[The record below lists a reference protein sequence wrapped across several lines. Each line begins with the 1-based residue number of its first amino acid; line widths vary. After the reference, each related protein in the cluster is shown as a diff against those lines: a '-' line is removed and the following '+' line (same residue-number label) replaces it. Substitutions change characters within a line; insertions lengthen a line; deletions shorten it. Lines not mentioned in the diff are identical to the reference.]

1 MIPRSLGSH
10 GGFTMFFNW
19 ATITALLGILGCIL
33 ALVMLFVLPVNRK
46 PSSATAWLLLI
57 FILPYFGLILFL
69 LLGSPKLPKWR
80 RAEQRNMSE
89 RISKVFAEA
98 KAQPELAPIV
108 DPEILPRY
116 EPFVKLNANL
126 ASMPAIGGNAIELL
140 PEYNAVFARIAQDID
155 SAQRFVHIEYFATSR
170 DDETEAIFAAMDRAA
185 SRGVK
190 VRVLMDHLG
199 SRKYPNFKE
208 MQERLTAA
216 GIEHHISLPLHWFG
230 KKYTRIDLRNHRK
243 IVVIDGH
250 IGYTGSQNLIKRNY
264 FRKDAIYY
272 DELVA
277 RITGPVVS
285 ELEAAFATDW
295 YCESGILLTR
305 QTAPEVT
312 IDLKA
317 AGDVLCQI
325 VPSGSGFEDENN
337 LKLFTA
343 LIHAA
348 QHKLVITN
356 PYFVPDDALMT
367 ALTSAAQRGVDVT
380 LVNSEASDQFLVSHA
395 ERSYYEQ
402 VLKAGVKIYRYKD
415 PILLHSKHITVDDD
429 IAVIGSSNMDIR
441 SFILNLEVTLICYDP
456 QVVTALRQVEAA
468 NLSRCNAIHLEE
480 WKTRSTKEKFY
491 ENISRLT
498 AALQ

>member
-1 MIPRSLGSH
+1 
-10 GGFTMFFNW
+10 MFWNW
-19 ATITALLGILGCIL
+19 ATITALVGLIGWILPF
-33 ALVMLFVLPVNRK
+33 VMLFIVPVNRK

-57 FILPYFGLILFL
+57 FLLPYLGLVIFL
-69 LLGSPKLPKWR
+69 LLGSPKLSKRR
-80 RAEQRNMSE
+80 RAEQLTMSE
-89 RISKVFAEA
+89 LISKLVADA
-98 KAQPELAPIV
+98 SMQPESAAILN
-108 DPEILPRY
+108 PETPPRY
-116 EPFVKLNANL
+116 EPFVKLNASL
-126 ASMPAIGGNAIELL
+126 GHLPAIACNAVELL

-155 SAQRFVHIEYFATSR
+155 SAQRFVHVEYFATSR
-170 DDETEAIFAAMDRAA
+170 DEETEAIFAAMDRAA

-199 SRKYPNFKE
+199 SRKYPSFHE
-208 MQERLTAA
+208 MQERLSAA
-216 GIEHHISLPLHWFG
+216 RIEHHISLPLHFFG
-230 KKYTRIDLRNHRK
+230 AKYTRIDLRNHRK

-277 RITGPVVS
+277 RISGPVVA

-305 QTAPEVT
+305 HTAPEVA

-317 AGDVLCQI
+317 AGDVLCQV

-356 PYFVPDDALMT
+356 PYFVPDVALMT

-380 LVNSEASDQFLVSHA
+380 LINSEASDQFLVSHA
-395 ERSYYEQ
+395 ERSYYEE

-441 SFILNLEVTLICYDP
+441 SFILNLEVTLICYAP
-456 QVVTALRQVEAA
+456 SVVADLRQVEAVD
-468 NLSRCNAIHLEE
+468 LSRCSQVTLQERQNGSSSED
-480 WKTRSTKEKFY
+480 FY

>member
-1 MIPRSLGSH
+1 
-10 GGFTMFFNW
+10 MFLNW
-19 ATITALLGILGCIL
+19 ATISSLIG
-33 ALVMLFVLPVNRK
+33 LVGWIIAIIMLFIVPVNRK

-57 FILPYFGLILFL
+57 FVLPYFGLVLFL
-69 LLGSPKLPKWR
+69 LLGSPKLPKRR
-80 RAEQRNMSE
+80 RAEQRHMSE
-89 RISKVFAEA
+89 LISKSIAEA
-98 KAQPELAPIV
+98 RRDSDPALAAV
-108 DPEILPRY
+108 FDPDVAPRY
-116 EPFVKLNANL
+116 QPFIKLNTNL
-126 ASMPAIGGNAIELL
+126 TRLPVIGGNAVELL

-155 SAQRFVHIEYFATSR
+155 NAQKFVHVEYFATSR
-170 DDETEAIFAAMDRAA
+170 DEETEAVFAAMDRAA

-216 GIEHHISLPLHWFG
+216 GIEYHISLPAHFFG
-230 KKYTRIDLRNHRK
+230 AKYTRIDLRNHRK
-243 IVVIDGH
+243 IVVIDGL

-264 FRKDAIYY
+264 FRKDDIYY

-277 RITGPVVS
+277 RIKGPVVG

-295 YCESGILLTR
+295 YCESGILLTP
-305 QTAPEVT
+305 QSAPEVT
-312 IDLKA
+312 IDLQV
-317 AGDVLCQI
+317 AGDVLCQ
-325 VPSGSGFEDENN
+325 VLPSGSGFDDENN

-395 ERSYYEQ
+395 ERSYYEGL
-402 VLKAGVKIYRYKD
+402 LKAGVKLYRYKA
-415 PILLHSKHITVDDD
+415 PILLHSKHITIDDD

-441 SFILNLEVTLICYDP
+441 SFLLNLEVTLICYD
-456 QVVTALRQVEAA
+456 QGVVADLRQVEAA
-468 NLSRCNAIHLEE
+468 DLLKSNRVSLEE
-480 WKTRSTKEKFY
+480 WETRSTKEKFY

>member
-1 MIPRSLGSH
+1 
-10 GGFTMFFNW
+10 MFWNW
-19 ATITALLGILGCIL
+19 ATIIAIVGLVGWILPF
-33 ALVMLFVLPVNRK
+33 VMLFIVPVNRK

-57 FILPYFGLILFL
+57 FLIPYLGLVIFL
-69 LLGSPKLPKWR
+69 LLGSPKLSKRR
-80 RAEQRNMSE
+80 RAEQHKMSE
-89 RISKVFAEA
+89 LISKVVAEA
-98 KAQPELAPIV
+98 RTQPELVAIL
-108 DPEILPRY
+108 DPAIPPRDA
-116 EPFVKLNANL
+116 PFVKLNTSL
-126 ASMPAIGGNAIELL
+126 GHLPAIAGNAVELL

-155 SAQRFVHIEYFATSR
+155 HAQQFVHAEYFATSR
-170 DDETEAIFAAMDRAA
+170 DEETEGVFAALERAV

-190 VRVLMDHLG
+190 VRMLMDHLG
-199 SRKYPNFKE
+199 SRKYPNFKV

-216 GIEHHISLPLHWFG
+216 GIEHHITLPLHFFG
-230 KKYTRIDLRNHRK
+230 ANYTRIDLRNHRK
-243 IVVIDGH
+243 IVVIDGQ

-277 RITGPVVS
+277 RISGPAVA

-295 YCESGILLTR
+295 YSESGVLLTR
-305 QTAPEVT
+305 QNAPEVA
-312 IDLKA
+312 IELKA

-325 VPSGSGFEDENN
+325 LPSGSGFEDENN

-348 QHKLVITN
+348 QHRLVITN

-395 ERSYYEQ
+395 ERSYYEDL
-402 VLKAGVKIYRYKD
+402 LKAGVKLYRYKA
-415 PILLHSKHITVDDD
+415 PILLHSKHITIDDD

-441 SFILNLEVTLICYDP
+441 SFLLNLEVTLICYAP
-456 QVVTALRQVEAA
+456 SVVADLRQVEAR
-468 NLSRCNAIHLEE
+468 NLSRSNAVNLEE
-480 WKTRSTKEKFY
+480 WETRSTREKLF
-491 ENISRLT
+491 ENVSRLT

>member
-1 MIPRSLGSH
+1 
-10 GGFTMFFNW
+10 MFFNW
-19 ATITALLGILGCIL
+19 TTITTVLGISGWII
-33 ALVMLFVLPVNRK
+33 AIIMLFIVPVNRK

-57 FILPYFGLILFL
+57 FVLPYLGLVLFL
-69 LLGSPKLPKWR
+69 LLGSPKLPKKR

-89 RISKVFAEA
+89 LISKAVAEA
-98 KAQPELAPIV
+98 GTHPESAAILDLEIPARYQPFI
-108 DPEILPRY
+108 
-116 EPFVKLNANL
+116 KLNTNL
-126 ASMPAIGGNAIELL
+126 TRLPAIGGNAIELL

-155 SAQRFVHIEYFATSR
+155 SAQRFVHVEYFATSR
-170 DDETEAIFAAMDRAA
+170 DEETEAIFAAMERAA

-199 SRKYPNFKE
+199 SRKYPNFEE
-208 MQERLTAA
+208 MQGQLTAA
-216 GIEHHISLPLHWFG
+216 GIEHHISLPLHFFG
-230 KKYTRIDLRNHRK
+230 AKYTRIDLRNHRK
-243 IVVIDGH
+243 IVVIDGQ

-277 RITGPVVS
+277 RIRGPVVA

-305 QTAPEVT
+305 QSAPEVA
-312 IDLKA
+312 IELQA
-317 AGDVLCQI
+317 AGEVLCQ
-325 VPSGSGFEDENN
+325 VLPSGSGFEHENN

-395 ERSYYEQ
+395 ERSYYEDL
-402 VLKAGVKIYRYKD
+402 LKAGVKIYRYKA
-415 PILLHSKHITVDDD
+415 PILLHSKHITIDDD

-441 SFILNLEVTLICYDP
+441 SFLLNLEVTLICYTP
-456 QVVTALRQVEAA
+456 SVVAALRQVEAA
-468 NLSRCNAIHLEE
+468 NLLKSNPVSLEQWE
-480 WKTRSTKEKFY
+480 TRSTKEKFY

>member
-1 MIPRSLGSH
+1 
-10 GGFTMFFNW
+10 MFWNW
-19 ATITALLGILGCIL
+19 ATITALVGLVGWILPF
-33 ALVMLFVLPVNRK
+33 VMLFIVPVNRK

-57 FILPYFGLILFL
+57 FLLPYFGLVLFL
-69 LLGSPKLPKWR
+69 LLGSPKLSKRR
-80 RAEQRNMSE
+80 RAEQHTMSE
-89 RISKVFAEA
+89 LISKVVAEA
-98 KAQPELAPIV
+98 SMQPESAAILN
-108 DPEILPRY
+108 PEIPARDA
-116 EPFVKLNANL
+116 PFVKLNASL
-126 ASMPAIGGNAIELL
+126 GHLPAIAGNAIELL

-155 SAQRFVHIEYFATSR
+155 QAQHFVHVEYFATSR
-170 DDETEAIFAAMDRAA
+170 DEETEGVFAALERAA

-190 VRVLMDHLG
+190 VRMLMDHLG
-199 SRKYPNFKE
+199 SRKYPTFKE
-208 MQERLTAA
+208 MQGRLTAA
-216 GIEHHISLPLHWFG
+216 GIEHRITLPLHFFG
-230 KKYTRIDLRNHRK
+230 ANYTRIDLRNHRK
-243 IVVIDGH
+243 IVVIDGQ

-277 RITGPVVS
+277 RISGPAVA

-295 YCESGILLTR
+295 FSESGVLLTR
-305 QTAPEVT
+305 QNAPEVA
-312 IDLKA
+312 IELKA

-325 VPSGSGFEDENN
+325 LPSGSGFEDENN

-348 QHKLVITN
+348 QHRLVITN

-395 ERSYYEQ
+395 ERSYYEDL
-402 VLKAGVKIYRYKD
+402 LKAGVKLYRYKA
-415 PILLHSKHITVDDD
+415 PILLHSKHITIDDD

-441 SFILNLEVTLICYDP
+441 SFLLNLEVTLICYDKS
-456 QVVTALRQVEAA
+456 VVAAMQPIFASYLERANKLYLHEWVLR
-468 NLSRCNAIHLEE
+468 SPM
-480 WKTRSTKEKFY
+480 TRLA
-491 ENISRLT
+491 ENVSRLT

>member
-1 MIPRSLGSH
+1 
-10 GGFTMFFNW
+10 MFWNW
-19 ATITALLGILGCIL
+19 ATIIALIGLIGWILPF
-33 ALVMLFVLPVNRK
+33 VMLFIVPVNRK

-57 FILPYFGLILFL
+57 FLLPYLGLVIFL
-69 LLGSPKLPKWR
+69 LLGSPKLPRRR
-80 RAEQRNMSE
+80 RAEQRSMDSL
-89 RISKVFAEA
+89 ISKAVAEA
-98 KAQPELAPIV
+98 RTQSELAALL
-108 DPEILPRY
+108 DPEIPTRY

-126 ASMPAIGGNAIELL
+126 GGLPAFAGNAVELL
-140 PEYNAVFARIAQDID
+140 SDYNSVFARMAEDID
-155 SAQRFVHIEYFATSR
+155 HAQKFVHVEYFATSR
-170 DDETEAIFAAMDRAA
+170 DEETECVFASMERAV

-190 VRVLMDHLG
+190 VRMLMDHLG

-208 MQERLTAA
+208 MQARLTAA
-216 GIEHHISLPLHWFG
+216 GIKHHLALPLHFFG
-230 KKYTRIDLRNHRK
+230 AQYTRIDLRNHRK

-277 RITGPVVS
+277 RVSGPVVA

-295 YCESGILLTR
+295 YCESGIVLTR
-305 QTAPEVT
+305 HTAPEVT

-317 AGDVLCQI
+317 AGNVLCQV

-402 VLKAGVKIYRYKD
+402 LLTAGVKLYRYKD

-441 SFILNLEVTLICYDP
+441 SFLLNLEVTLICYTP
-456 QVVTALRQVEAA
+456 SVVADLRKVEAID
-468 NLSRCNAIHLEE
+468 LSRCNAVHLEE
-480 WKTRSTKEKFY
+480 WETRSTKEKFF